1 MISKNYFLNQSGKE
15 AFKSFIRAY
24 DSHQLKTIF
33 SLKQLDLQLVAK
45 SFGFTQPPAVDLSKF
60 NVIDPNIDNT
70 PGEFAIIYLKFD
82 EIVLPKSSSS
92 QVDSPQ
98 TFSLSLPEM
107 THKFKKP
114 ERRPGNRGYGYF
126 LNMNKEKDDKKHFK
140 HVSDRKQLKTL
151 GDQAV

>member
-1 MISKNYFLNQSGKE
+1 
-15 AFKSFIRAY
+15 
-24 DSHQLKTIF
+24 
-33 SLKQLDLQLVAK
+33 
-45 SFGFTQPPAVDLSKF
+45 
-60 NVIDPNIDNT
+60 
-70 PGEFAIIYLKFD
+70 
-82 EIVLPKSSSS
+82 
-92 QVDSPQ
+92 
-98 TFSLSLPEM
+98 M